1 MMCTLGKARWGI
13 QRLIWAEAKLAD
25 CRHESR
31 TLDLV
36 RQAQPDGRIELA
48 RAVNGDAVAR
58 PAEPPH
64 QERHSRGVRAEV
76 HVHVVDPLAPHD
88 VEQVRGFKEV
98 RQVSDQ
104 PAVRPAGE
112 GERVAC
118 RGQEPKRARRHGA
131 DHGKQQRAHGL
142 RQAMERLGLLGAV
155 GRIGERRGG
164 SPAVGCSGPG
174 APVPEAHDG

>member
-1 MMCTLGKARWGI
+1 MQRNVRKVRVDRCGRLDEALANSAADDVHLGPG
-13 QRLIWAEAKLAD
+13 AKGNPALDLGRTKVAD
-25 CRHESR
+25 RRHERR

-88 VEQVRGFKEV
+88 VE
-98 RQVSDQ
+98 
-104 PAVRPAGE
+104 
-112 GERVAC
+112 
-118 RGQEPKRARRHGA
+118 
-131 DHGKQQRAHGL
+131 
-142 RQAMERLGLLGAV
+142 
-155 GRIGERRGG
+155 
-164 SPAVGCSGPG
+164 
-174 APVPEAHDG
+174 